1 MKLNWGLLIV
11 IVIACFVTMI
21 SILVISSVRQ
31 DFDLVTK
38 DYYAE
43 ELKYQKV
50 LDAGKNQA
58 ALSAPVQLVKE
69 GNDVNLI
76 FPSEFIGKQLSGTLQ
91 FFSMEHE
98 SWDKTYTI
106 DIQDAKATI
115 SIADVHPANYTIKL
129 NWTDDGKP
137 YYQETELNIQ

>member
-58 ALSAPVQLVKE
+58 ALSAPVQIVKE
-69 GNDVNLI
+69 GSDVNLT

-106 DIQDAKATI
+106 DIQDAKASV
-115 SIADVHPANYTIKL
+115 SIADIHPAKYTIKL
-129 NWTDDGKP
+129 NWSDDDKP
-137 YYQETELNIQ
+137 YYQETELNVQ